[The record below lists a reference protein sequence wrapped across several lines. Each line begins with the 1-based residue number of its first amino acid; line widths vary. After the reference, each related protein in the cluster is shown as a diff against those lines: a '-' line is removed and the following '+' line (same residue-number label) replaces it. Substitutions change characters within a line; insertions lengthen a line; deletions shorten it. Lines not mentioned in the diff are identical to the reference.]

1 MQAIR
6 GKQMKKINHQ
16 EYTMNQFT
24 KLGALCVSLASISGL
39 ANAQNFP
46 KMKAGLW
53 EVKTSEVGKQGAAAP
68 VTVMCLDDSV
78 QAEMMKIG
86 QGMMQ
91 SLCTKNEFK
100 VSGSQVTG
108 ESECKLGATT
118 MRSTSV
124 TTFNG
129 DSSYRTESNA
139 TYDPP
144 LFGTKEAKSVSEA
157 KHIGACKPGM
167 KPGDMVVGG
176 QTINIKDTLGGAQ
189 KAGKK

>member
-1 MQAIR
+1 MLVFG

-16 EYTMNQFT
+16 EHTMNQFI
-24 KLGALCVSLASISGL
+24 KLGALCVSLATISGL

-53 EVKTSEVGKQGAAAP
+53 EVKTSEAGKPGGAPA
-68 VTVMCLDDSV
+68 TVMCLDDTV
-78 QAEMMKIG
+78 QADMMKIG

-91 SLCTKNEFK
+91 SMCSKNEIK

-108 ESECKLGATT
+108 EAVCKLGTT
-118 MRSTSV
+118 TIRSSSV

-129 DSSYRTESNA
+129 DSSYRTESTA
-139 TYDPP
+139 TYEPP
-144 LFGTKEAKSVSEA
+144 LFGTKDSKSVSEA

-176 QTINIKDTLGGAQ
+176 QTINIKDTLGGPPPVN
-189 KAGKK
+189 KK